1 MKVTKNEELS
11 IKIVVSSFDV
21 IVMHACH
28 GGAMSYRH
36 HLPKIRYLSTAVANK
51 PRITDEPFSAP
62 KTAKWD
68 KRLLVNFEA

>member
-62 KTAKWD
+62 KTAK
-68 KRLLVNFEA
+68 

>member
-11 IKIVVSSFDV
+11 IKIAVVSSFDV

-36 HLPKIRYLSTAVANK
+36 HLP
-51 PRITDEPFSAP
+51 
-62 KTAKWD
+62 
-68 KRLLVNFEA
+68 